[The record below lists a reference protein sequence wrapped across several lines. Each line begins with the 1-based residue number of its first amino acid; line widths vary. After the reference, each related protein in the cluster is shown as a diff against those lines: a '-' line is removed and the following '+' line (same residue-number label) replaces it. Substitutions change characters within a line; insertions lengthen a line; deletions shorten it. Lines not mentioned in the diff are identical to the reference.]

1 MEHPIRNEEDAMTAA
16 IEDHMRSFGMGD
28 ARTMARVV
36 LARLEQHRARKAA
49 EQAADAAVKSEPA
62 WVGDATASTT
72 QAAENQAPVSAD
84 A

>member
-1 MEHPIRNEEDAMTAA
+1 MEHLLRNEEDAIAAA
-16 IEDHMRSFGMGD
+16 IEQHRQTYGMGD

-36 LARLEQHRARKAA
+36 LSRLEQHRARVAA
-49 EQAADAAVKSEPA
+49 EQAGAVKSEPA